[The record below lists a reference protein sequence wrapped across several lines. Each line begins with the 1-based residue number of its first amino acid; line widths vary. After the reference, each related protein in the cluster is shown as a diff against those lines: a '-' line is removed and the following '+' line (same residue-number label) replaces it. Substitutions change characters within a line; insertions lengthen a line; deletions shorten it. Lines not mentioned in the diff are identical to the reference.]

1 MVKNTKGGKGA
12 KSLGRKHQ
20 TQTNHS
26 LRLSTDPLEKYAFVT
41 KMYGGGMCEIWY
53 IDEKNQNKK
62 LIGHIRKKMKGRQ
75 MRHNCVVANSYVL
88 VGLRDWESEPK
99 NCDII
104 CIYDTNQIEQLKQNP
119 SVNIIGLSQFS
130 TKDSNPSDKKDID
143 SDDNFE
149 FGEIKEEDK
158 GLTLDIKNT
167 VFEMDNDKRIDI
179 DDI

>member
-20 TQTNHS
+20 TQTNNS
-26 LRLSTDPLEKYAFVT
+26 LHLSSDPLEKYGFVT

-53 IDEKNQNKK
+53 INEKNQSKK

-75 MRHNCVVANSYVL
+75 KRHNCIVANAYVL
-88 VGLRDWESEPK
+88 VGLREWESEPK

-104 CIYDTNQIEQLKQNP
+104 CIYDTNQIDQLKQNP
-119 SVNIIGLSQFS
+119 SVNIAELSQFN
-130 TKDSNPSDKKDID
+130 TKGACGLEKISDE
-143 SDDNFE
+143 DDFV
-149 FGEIKEEDK
+149 FGEIEEENE
-158 GLTLDIKNT
+158 GLTLDIKST
-167 VFEMDNDKRIDI
+167 VFEMDSDAKIDI